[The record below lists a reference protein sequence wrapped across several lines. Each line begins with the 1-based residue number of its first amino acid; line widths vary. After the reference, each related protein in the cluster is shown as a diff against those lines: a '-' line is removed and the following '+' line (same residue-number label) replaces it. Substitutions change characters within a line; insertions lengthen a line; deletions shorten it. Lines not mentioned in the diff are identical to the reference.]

1 MKKKL
6 ALFVFLLSIL
16 FPLLAFADIGT
27 VSLPNGTLSETPAF
41 VKDKSSST
49 SSSSSSD
56 GLTLPNSGNTGASSS
71 IVKPSP
77 SENKDPLEKIT
88 DDTLKRSSDV
98 VGANANQG
106 VADGVKETK
115 RKQEEEKEKKE
126 EEEKANTK
134 LSYANFK
141 TKMKR
146 LTSYVYFDKG
156 LFGLGEVGNY
166 WINKVVQAIFWFS
179 KFLFGI
185 IVSLVSAVE
194 KMTDVSP
201 FLNKVV
207 EMASAVFSV
216 LFGATTKYIA
226 GVFMAVYILSVWVK
240 GGQVFKTALKLGLV
254 FALVGGFFT
263 KISINGSPERYLP
276 IHLYNVTDEITKEF
290 QTEIV
295 KKVGTVDTSMAESYF
310 NSTIIPAYKNMN
322 SKKDSEGNYYL
333 SEEDFQDLTNYQEGK
348 GNFKLSDKEIKALT
362 KKNDKNETEDAKG
375 QNLVDEWSD
384 KFTYAFTSIFDV
396 VVVGVVYLSMGLG
409 RVVILLS
416 YALLLLISPFALILS
431 LFPQFSH
438 YFSGIS
444 KKGISFL
451 LISSAISLASVIVP
465 IIYGNMSSFIEY
477 YGGGPG
483 LVATFLK
490 CIVIYWLFRNRDKLL
505 SFLNGKG
512 NPLSSLTRG
521 RLGRLGNGMNLQR
534 AKTFATKVGDRV
546 PNRVK
551 SLARITKNNAQRWVG
566 DKAKPLKNWNENRL
580 EKRSNLAKMEIPQ
593 NDDYMA
599 RKIKRAKKV
608 EWRKA
613 HRREMLDRAK
623 MKVEYFKNYGER
635 DKDKKTVNE
644 KNYTTLQNRVRESM
658 SRKQE
663 IKGYTPKARTF
674 ENGVWKSTD
683 DLPSLKRLERKE
695 RIRKL
700 QRKKGRLGLQERL
713 AT

>member
-106 VADGVKETK
+106 VADSVKETQ
-115 RKQEEEKEKKE
+115 RKQEEEKKKKE

-263 KISINGSPERYLP
+263 KISINGSPDRYLP

-362 KKNDKNETEDAKG
+362 KKNDKNETEDVKG

-396 VVVGVVYLSMGLG
+396 VVVGIVYLSMGLG

-490 CIVIYWLFRNRDKLL
+490 CIVIYWLFRNRHNLL

-623 MKVEYFKNYGER
+623 MKVEYFKNYGEK
-635 DKDKKTVNE
+635 DKDKRRVNE
-644 KNYTTLQNRVRESM
+644 KNYDTLENRVRENM
-658 SRKQE
+658 YRKQE
-663 IKGYTPKARTF
+663 IKGHTPKARTF
-674 ENGVWKSTD
+674 ENGVWKATD